1 VIILPK
7 KKESARTPRTT
18 VNVPRPLYDAIKEI
32 VEQGKAVQGFVSV
45 DDFIRDTLRRRIE
58 ELTSGKP

>member
-1 VIILPK
+1 MPK

-32 VEQGKAVQGFVSV
+32 VERGKAVQGFVSV
-45 DDFIRDTLRRRIE
+45 DDFIRDTLRRRLE